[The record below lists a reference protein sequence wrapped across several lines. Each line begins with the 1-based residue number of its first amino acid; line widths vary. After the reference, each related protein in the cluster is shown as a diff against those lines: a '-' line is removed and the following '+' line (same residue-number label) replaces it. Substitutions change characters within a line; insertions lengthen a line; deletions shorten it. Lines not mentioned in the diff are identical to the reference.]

1 MKNPCISCTNEHF
14 RCRHTCPIGVR
25 YQIARAKERAIIRA
39 EQQKEIAYTT
49 YKMARVLETKKKAG
63 VE

>member
-14 RCRHTCPIGVR
+14 RCRSICTIGIR
-25 YQIARAKERAIIRA
+25 YQVAKAKERAIIRA

-63 VE
+63 V